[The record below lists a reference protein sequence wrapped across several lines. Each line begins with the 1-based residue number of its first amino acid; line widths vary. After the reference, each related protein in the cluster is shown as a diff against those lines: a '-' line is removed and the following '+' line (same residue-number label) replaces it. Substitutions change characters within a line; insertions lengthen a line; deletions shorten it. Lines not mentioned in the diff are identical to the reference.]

1 MESESSNAEGSSG
14 QETPAEAAARQRKA
28 EVAAA
33 RRAAILAQMSAQQKS
48 FIKEHA
54 KLFQET
60 ESEGPAAPSSNLG
73 STLSG
78 SAMDLSESASSS
90 VEVTPSFPVCLGP
103 EFSVGPAPADQSYTC
118 IVCQEEHRQTGEQP
132 AIVLA
137 AFVQLSTV
145 LRWKND
151 KEAINVTSSTA
162 EELLPETWP
171 GLVDA
176 GRRMGTHI
184 SSCGH
189 VMHFKCWEQHFES
202 LVGRERR
209 RSYRPR
215 QSASFDVDRH
225 EFLCPLCKGLSNAV
239 LPILPNRSGFN
250 TRPTGSEAGQGD
262 MSIWLEGLQ
271 LLSDRTQEQ
280 KLANND
286 APPYLDTVGPAR
298 LDTKMGAVKSRLFLN
313 VLAVRPRPK
322 IAPGLK
328 KMASLF
334 AQSVYTVRSLI
345 PFLFKVEFLISC
357 LYEF

>member
-1 MESESSNAEGSSG
+1 MESETSNAEGSSG

-28 EVAAA
+28 EMAAA

-60 ESEGPAAPSSNLG
+60 ESEAAAAAGSGTILG
-73 STLSG
+73 SSLGG
-78 SAMDLSESASSS
+78 SAMDLSESACASLGADL
-90 VEVTPSFPVCLGP
+90 VPSFPVCLGP
-103 EFSVGPAPADQSYTC
+103 EFSVGPLPADQSYTC

-132 AIVLA
+132 AMVLA

-151 KEAINVTSSTA
+151 KEAANVSSTTA
-162 EELLPETWP
+162 EELNPNTWP

-189 VMHFKCWEQHFES
+189 VMHFGCWEQHFES
-202 LVGRERR
+202 LVGHERR

-215 QSASFDVDRH
+215 QSASYDVNRR

-239 LPILPNRSGFN
+239 LPILPNQSSYGA
-250 TRPTGSEAGQGD
+250 RPTGSEAGLGD
-262 MSIWLEGLQ
+262 MNVWLEGLQ
-271 LLSDRTQEQ
+271 LMTDASQEIKSSNPDVQ
-280 KLANND
+280 
-286 APPYLDTVGPAR
+286 PFLDTVGPAL
-298 LDTKMGAVKSRLFLN
+298 LDTKMGAVKSRLFINL
-313 VLAVRPRPK
+313 LTIRTRPK
-322 IAPGLK
+322 IATTLK
-328 KMASLF
+328 KKASLF
-334 AQSVYTVRSLI
+334 AQAVYTVSTLKCKVTVTLI
-345 PFLFKVEFLISC
+345 IIYV
-357 LYEF
+357 